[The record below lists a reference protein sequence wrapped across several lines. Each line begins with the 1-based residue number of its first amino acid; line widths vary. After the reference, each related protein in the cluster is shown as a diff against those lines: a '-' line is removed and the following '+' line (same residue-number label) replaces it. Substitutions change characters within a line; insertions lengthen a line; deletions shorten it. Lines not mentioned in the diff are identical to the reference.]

1 MAYRPEHPNGGEREL
16 TVRALFFGVILA
28 IILGAANAYV
38 GMKAGLTVAATF
50 PATVMALA
58 LLRPLGGGVLEQ
70 NITRTTASVGEALV
84 AGAIFTIPAF
94 VITGVWTEFNYWES
108 TLIMLAGGTLGV
120 LFVTFLRRVL
130 VNDPELPF
138 PESVA
143 CAELTKAGQAGQTGA
158 GYVFG
163 AMGLSAII
171 ELFKNDIGIKIVKEH
186 LTGFIP
192 FGQRYPSPIN
202 PEIQHGGGIPW
213 MTPSA
218 SPMLLGVGYI
228 IGWRLAAL
236 VFTGGLLAWGLLVPV
251 LLFAGPHLGAAAMH
265 RSWSE
270 LATVV
275 WLRQVRPLAVG
286 AMIVAALYTLSRM
299 AGPLKSAFVHAV
311 EDLVRIV
318 TGRARVEDETVPRTE
333 RDLPMGAVLLGILG
347 LAIPVGAL
355 YWYFTRSVSG
365 TLVTTGLLLVAGF
378 LFAAVAGSLV
388 GLIGSSN
395 NPISGLTLS
404 TLLIAALILVGIGIT
419 GDRGVLAVL
428 GVAAVIC
435 CAMGIAGDMMQDLK
449 VGQLLGGTPSRMQIA
464 EIAGVI
470 IASLVLTYPLIVLH
484 RTYTIG
490 SEALPAPQ
498 AGLMA
503 MMSQGIMG
511 GEMAWPLVIIGG
523 ILAFAL
529 ILMGVHSVMIIAVGM
544 YLPFYSTAAIFLGGV
559 IRAVMDAI
567 VRRRRLQ
574 ATERERVENVGT
586 LVASGLI
593 AGESITSIVLAFLFI
608 GGLQLPKP
616 PVSPTIMS
624 LLGLV
629 VFVIAAVAL
638 IAPPLRAVRSGPH
651 GSEPSV

>member
-378 LFAAVAGSLV
+378 LFAAVVLRMITTSLSIGSGGSGGVFGPSVVIGASLGGGVGFALHSVVPWLAPHPEAYVMVGMAAFFAAAANTPLSSVIIVSEMTGNYNLLVPTMWTAALSFALASRTSLYEKQVQSRSDAPLHSGTMALEVLRRLRARDAMLPLEKARERVIEPSTPFEQLVRLFAETGGASFPVLRDGRLVGVVTDAQIRAALADRERIGSL
-388 GLIGSSN
+388 
-395 NPISGLTLS
+395 
-404 TLLIAALILVGIGIT
+404 LV
-419 GDRGVLAVL
+419 AQ
-428 GVAAVIC
+428 
-435 CAMGIAGDMMQDLK
+435 DMM
-449 VGQLLGGTPSRMQIA
+449 
-464 EIAGVI
+464 
-470 IASLVLTYPLIVLH
+470 
-484 RTYTIG
+484 
-490 SEALPAPQ
+490 
-498 AGLMA
+498 
-503 MMSQGIMG
+503 
-511 GEMAWPLVIIGG
+511 
-523 ILAFAL
+523 
-529 ILMGVHSVMIIAVGM
+529 
-544 YLPFYSTAAIFLGGV
+544 TAAITIGESETL
-559 IRAVMDAI
+559 DAA
-567 VRRRRLQ
+567 VRRMIRHQLGELVVV
-574 ATERERVENVGT
+574 ADTDPERVTG
-586 LVASGLI
+586 LLSRAQIVAAYDREILK
-593 AGESITSIVLAFLFI
+593 AED
-608 GGLQLPKP
+608 
-616 PVSPTIMS
+616 
-624 LLGLV
+624 LL
-629 VFVIAAVAL
+629 
-638 IAPPLRAVRSGPH
+638 
-651 GSEPSV
+651 